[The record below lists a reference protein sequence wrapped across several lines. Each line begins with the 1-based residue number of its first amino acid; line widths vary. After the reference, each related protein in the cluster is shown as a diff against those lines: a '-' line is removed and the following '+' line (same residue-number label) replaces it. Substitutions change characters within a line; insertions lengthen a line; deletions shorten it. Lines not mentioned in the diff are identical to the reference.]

1 MSKPYLHL
9 EYAPQAP
16 QAPINHAVG
25 VTSFSRDASEPIELA
40 AQWAPLGRV
49 MKRKPEDELT
59 PESTV
64 NGRWKQTQIN
74 QRRKKITETVTL
86 KSRPGIGALHPVFS
100 GIARDPAVST
110 PDRERSP
117 QMSVCNRGL
126 LPVALPY
133 PEDSENLV
141 PGTLAYFYQDPKDK
155 CHTTL
160 IGNKGIPTAQADS
173 PLHSKTKDVV
183 GTVLSCGKRQHAVVH
198 LHPLSNRS
206 LKRFTTMITNGPH
219 MNEGTVSDRIRAAL
233 TTGPA
238 TGANN
243 HRILAVSSG
252 YGSVIVGIVRQAA
265 TLDGLPEDGYKHM
278 LRINIGT
285 AIGGKSWLD
294 TETTAGSVAPA
305 KPATGAKAE
314 AFKASWTKRSA
325 FASTEL
331 PSGGAPAPVK
341 KKADVPSK
349 AKSGTTSKRPRS
361 KPKK

>member
-9 EYAPQAP
+9 EFAPQAP

-25 VTSFSRDASEPIELA
+25 VTTYTKDNSEPIELA

-133 PEDSENLV
+133 PDDSENLV

-155 CHTTL
+155 CHATL
-160 IGNKGIPTAQADS
+160 IGNKGIPTAQAGS

-219 MNEGTVSDRIRAAL
+219 MNQGSVSDRIRAAL
-233 TTGPA
+233 TTEPVN
-238 TGANN
+238 TTND
-243 HRILAVSSG
+243 HRIVAVSSG
-252 YGSVIVGIVRQAA
+252 YGSVTGGQK
-265 TLDGLPEDGYKHM
+265 LDRLPADGYKHM

-285 AIGGKSWLD
+285 AIGGHAWLELD
-294 TETTAGSVAPA
+294 RTGDSVAPA
-305 KPATGAKAE
+305 KPADAGFKP
-314 AFKASWTKRSA
+314 KASWTKRSA

-341 KKADVPSK
+341 KKVAGPPK
-349 AKSGTTSKRPRS
+349 AKSGAPSKRPRA

>member
-9 EYAPQAP
+9 EFAPQAP

-25 VTSFSRDASEPIELA
+25 VTSFSMDASEPIELA

-206 LKRFTTMITNGPH
+206 LKRFTTMITNGSH
-219 MNEGTVSDRIRAAL
+219 MTEGTVSGRIRTAL
-233 TTGPA
+233 TTGPNPVA
-238 TGANN
+238 DH

-252 YGSVIVGIVRQAA
+252 YGSVANEAA
-265 TLDGLPEDGYKHM
+265 TLDGLPADGYKHM

-285 AIGGKSWLD
+285 AIGGHAWLELD
-294 TETTAGSVAPA
+294 KTGDSVAPA
-305 KPATGAKAE
+305 KPAANAE
-314 AFKASWTKRSA
+314 AKDFKASWTKRSA

-331 PSGGAPAPVK
+331 PSGGAPAPVT